1 VTKAKKK
8 ARGAPYSAEEIAA
21 AWAEALA
28 LWDVEVTISPPEPLA
43 KTKASHWPGGE
54 PLAFIDMVTRQ
65 VVVNLELLVSIG
77 ARDSLAAV
85 LAHELGHHVRFPHT
99 LGLAAQLELLE
110 RRLVPGL
117 ASSRPNLFFD
127 LQVNEVVGRTHA
139 AELAQVYRG
148 FVAREPACGPL
159 YWFYLAVYEELWGLE
174 ACELAPAAQAAE
186 MERRFPAVRVEAR
199 LFAQTFWSLPDVFLQ
214 FVYFCSRFI
223 RFVDEP
229 QKERGAFPLAGD
241 VQAPDLDDWDGALA
255 GSPAAED
262 ALAEARER
270 GWLDGEG
277 GASATAGDV
286 FRRLS
291 GMPGHAQAKFRAAL
305 VERQYRRLVDAHLFE
320 IPATQAPPDP
330 LLPTITEDW
339 QPGDDLRSI
348 DWTASVL
355 ARGAFAAVA
364 PLRRELE
371 ADPPRVDAAELPAVE
386 IYLDTSGSMPDPAQA
401 ENAMTLA
408 ALVLA
413 TAAIRRRGS
422 VRGVV
427 YSAGPPR
434 CSTWMYDEET
444 ARRFLL
450 HYAGGGTEYPFAT
463 LAASARERDDVLR
476 VVVSDGD
483 FLHNARGK
491 GALDVLAG
499 SLPRSR
505 AFVALLHVHPAQQAD
520 AQKLFAPLAG
530 DARFRLAFVDDL
542 RHFAT
547 MARRLAD
554 ALLPGN

>member
-1 VTKAKKK
+1 VKKK
-8 ARGAPYSAEEIAA
+8 PAGAPYSAAEIAA

-28 LWDVEVTISPPEPLA
+28 LWDVEVTISPPEPLVR
-43 KTKASHWPGGE
+43 TKASHWPGGE
-54 PLAFIDMVTRQ
+54 PLAFIDMITRQ

-77 ARDSLAAV
+77 ARGSLAAV

-99 LGLAAQLELLE
+99 LGLSAQLELLE

-117 ASSRPNLFFD
+117 ASSLTNLFFD

-139 AELAQVYRG
+139 AELAAVYRG
-148 FVAREPACGPL
+148 FVAEDGDCGPL

-174 ACELAPAAQAAE
+174 ACELAPRAQAQA
-186 MERRFPAVRVEAR
+186 MEQRFPGVRAEAR

-229 QKERGAFPLAGD
+229 QKERGAFPMAGD
-241 VQAPDLDDWDGALA
+241 VQSPDLDDWDGALQ

-270 GWLDGEG
+270 GWLDEKD
-277 GASATAGDV
+277 GAAASAGDV

-291 GMPGHAQAKFRAAL
+291 GLPGHAQAKFRAAL
-305 VERQYRRLVDAHLFE
+305 VERQYRRLVDAHLFD
-320 IPATQAPPDP
+320 IPATQPLPDP
-330 LLPTITEDW
+330 LLPTTTEDW
-339 QPGDDLRSI
+339 QPGDDLRAI

-355 ARGAFAAVA
+355 ARGAFAGVA

-371 ADPPRVDAAELPAVE
+371 PDTPRAHAAELPAVE
-386 IYLDTSGSMPDPAQA
+386 VYLDTSGSMPNPAQA

-422 VRGVV
+422 VRAIV
-427 YSAGPPR
+427 YSAGKPLVSP
-434 CSTWMYDEET
+434 WMYDEEL

-450 HYAGGGTEYPFAT
+450 QYAGGGTEYPFAT
-463 LAASARERDDVLR
+463 LAAHARERDEVLR

-483 FLHNARGK
+483 FLHNARGQ
-491 GALDVLAG
+491 GALDVLADA
-499 SLPRSR
+499 LPRSQ
-505 AFVALLHVHPAQQAD
+505 AFVALLHVSPPQQEQAH
-520 AQKLFAPLAG
+520 KLFAPLAG
-530 DARFRLAFVDDL
+530 DPRFRLAFVDDL
-542 RHFAT
+542 GQFAA

-554 ALLPGN
+554 ALLPGK